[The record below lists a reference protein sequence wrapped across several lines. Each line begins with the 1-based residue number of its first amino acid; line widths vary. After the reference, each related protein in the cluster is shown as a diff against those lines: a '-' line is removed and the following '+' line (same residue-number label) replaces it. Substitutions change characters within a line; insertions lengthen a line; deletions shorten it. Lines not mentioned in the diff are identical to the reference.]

1 MRGWSITTRKR
12 GGRPST
18 SRGSSPNWYARR
30 PAPHRRSLPVD
41 HIDIGVTK
49 KFLLQDF
56 LWSADGKTRV
66 DWREHC
72 FACGIL
78 PKFKQ
83 MRMGTEPDAWEC
95 PEVKPY
101 DRRGSKPVSV
111 NEVIPLQVVNA

>member
-1 MRGWSITTRKR
+1 MRA
-12 GGRPST
+12 
-18 SRGSSPNWYARR
+18 ARACIDEVF
-30 PAPHRRSLPVD
+30 PWD

-66 DWREHC
+66 DCREHC

-101 DRRGSKPVSV
+101 DRRGSKPMSV
-111 NEVIPLQVVNA
+111 NDVIPLQVVNA